1 MSKKY
6 KLLVALTVAVL
17 ALATTACTSL
27 STGPGYTW
35 NEIEQERAYDK

>member
-27 STGPGYTW
+27 TAGPGYTW
-35 NEIEQERAYDK
+35 QEIEQERMDSK